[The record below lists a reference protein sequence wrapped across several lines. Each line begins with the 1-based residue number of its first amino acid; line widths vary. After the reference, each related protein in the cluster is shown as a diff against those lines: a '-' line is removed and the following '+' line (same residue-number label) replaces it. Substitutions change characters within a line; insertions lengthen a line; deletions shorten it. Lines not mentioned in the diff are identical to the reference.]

1 MSFAVL
7 GFYPDKDE
15 LVIEQSI
22 SLSVEDLASVME
34 WKSNIDHIGAD
45 FRLSTKQIIEIE
57 RLASLVFPGDLDLYL
72 TSGE

>member
-22 SLSVEDLASVME
+22 SLSVEDLAPVME

-57 RLASLVFPGDLDLYL
+57 RLASLALREDLDMYL
-72 TSGE
+72 TSDG